1 MTENT
6 RHGPY
11 VTVVAEFDVSN
22 ADRTAIVRRL
32 KTRKGE
38 RLEIE
43 APSEGTSLRVDALG
57 LESLAWQETNAVS
70 RYLPDSDEM
79 RRLDEE
85 SDDVTCDT
93 EFELMNEYAHVQI
106 RRLQSPESAVLQI
119 RAPKK
124 RERIQIDTNGLV
136 GLSSQDHTIFSE
148 FLEQPHGPEDHH

>member
-6 RHGPY
+6 RYGPY
-11 VTVVAEFDVSN
+11 VTVVAEFDVST
-22 ADRTAIVRRL
+22 ADRTATVRKL

-57 LESLAWQETNAVS
+57 LESLAWQEIDTVS
-70 RYLPDSDEM
+70 RHLSDGDEM
-79 RRLDEE
+79 YRLDEA

-106 RRLQSPESAVLQI
+106 RRLRSPESAVLQI

-124 RERIQIDTNGLV
+124 RERIQIDANGLA
-136 GLSSQDHTIFSE
+136 GLSRQDHTIFSK